1 MSDVVVMATRSKAK
15 ISPSVTPPP
24 PKNNSVKKPGKKSKG
39 KTKKPAKKPQQQ
51 SGGSDAED
59 ESTDGSGLSDPGDD
73 AQGNESR
80 GRAGLTDAAVDE
92 ELGFLDFTF

>member
-1 MSDVVVMATRSKAK
+1 MINPVRSLVLPVVRPNRAAALTDV
-15 ISPSVTPPP
+15 
-24 PKNNSVKKPGKKSKG
+24 
-39 KTKKPAKKPQQQ
+39 
-51 SGGSDAED
+51 ED